1 MFGNPISYNLETTR
15 RVWYPP
21 SLASSH
27 YAHTRLLTRTL
38 KLDYLEGS
46 EGGKK
51 RGMNKKTK
59 KTKAK
64 TMDEIK
70 LDFEKIDF
78 GWEFYAAV
86 VIEIALML
94 FCILG
99 LAHLVA
105 NGFLTR

>member
-1 MFGNPISYNLETTR
+1 
-15 RVWYPP
+15 
-21 SLASSH
+21 
-27 YAHTRLLTRTL
+27 
-38 KLDYLEGS
+38 
-46 EGGKK
+46 
-51 RGMNKKTK
+51 MNKKTK

-64 TMDEIK
+64 TIDEIK

-78 GWEFYAAV
+78 GWEFFAAV
-86 VIEIALML
+86 ALEIALML

>member
-1 MFGNPISYNLETTR
+1 
-15 RVWYPP
+15 
-21 SLASSH
+21 
-27 YAHTRLLTRTL
+27 
-38 KLDYLEGS
+38 
-46 EGGKK
+46 
-51 RGMNKKTK
+51 MNKKTK

-78 GWEFYAAV
+78 GWEFYAALAL
-86 VIEIALML
+86 EFALML

-99 LAHLVA
+99 LAHLVD